1 MYAEII
7 EFQDNYIR
15 VLIAMISKNSN
26 FSICQTVLK
35 NVKNIALCTH
45 MFLYKLRFIVV
56 QKKKIVVI
64 LCYDCV
70 EDCRVLCLKNCYMI
84 FSLST
89 ATCLFAVV
97 SKINQHVTFC
107 FRKEQILQD

>member
-1 MYAEII
+1 MYVEII

-26 FSICQTVLK
+26 FSTCQTVLK

-56 QKKKIVVI
+56 QKKK
-64 LCYDCV
+64 L
-70 EDCRVLCLKNCYMI
+70 
-84 FSLST
+84 LSYYVT
-89 ATCLFAVV
+89 TV
-97 SKINQHVTFC
+97 SKTAVSYVLKIV
-107 FRKEQILQD
+107 I